1 MMDYTKKRELLQWYG
16 KQYGTTLFVETGSF
30 LGDTAFAMKDSFE
43 KVFTI
48 ELQEELAEKCRQRFA
63 GEPKVSVY
71 QGNSAEVLRDILP
84 ELPGNT
90 LFWLDAHYSSA
101 FHLGN
106 TFIQTARGSKDTPI
120 VEELQILL
128 QDGLKKNV
136 ILIDDARLFVG
147 KYDYPTLQELKEF
160 LKGYGIAGSQVQ
172 VKNDIIRITPH

>member
-1 MMDYTKKRELLQWYG
+1 MDYTKKRELLQWYG
-16 KQYGTTLFVETGSF
+16 KQYGVTLFVETGSF

-71 QGNSAEVLRDILP
+71 QGNSAEILRDILP
-84 ELPGNT
+84 ELSGNT

-128 QDGLKKNV
+128 QHGLKKNV

-147 KYDYPTLQELKEF
+147 KYDYPTLLELKEF
-160 LKGYGIAGSQVQ
+160 LKGYSIAGNQVQ
-172 VKNDIIRITPH
+172 VKNDIIRITPR